1 MTRKLSVSFFH
12 LLCTSA
18 KSFRSEACLRSKIA
32 SLKTSTN
39 GPVHLFYLRDIESFE
54 GIRNTIF
61 NRGEVRD
68 QQHLKK
74 VEPLMSLKGGDVIK

>member
-1 MTRKLSVSFFH
+1 MTRKLSVSFFR

-39 GPVHLFYLRDIESFE
+39 GPVHLFYFRDIESFE
-54 GIRNTIF
+54 ADILGIYISASKTRLH
-61 NRGEVRD
+61 RARLA
-68 QQHLKK
+68 LKK
-74 VEPLMSLKGGDVIK
+74 TNRAFNES